1 MNKAGQLI
9 TLCFGASILA
19 GCTANVISEES
30 KGSWVEY
37 ENSANSSALPLS
49 NSVKWH
55 TQSKE
60 YQLITQ
66 GIYKRAEHQLPEV
79 ALQNQPWVVV
89 MDVDETVLD
98 NSQYQVMIDHTNG
111 HYSTESW
118 ASWIAAK
125 KATLVPG
132 AAKFMKKVYSLGGK
146 VALVTNREK
155 SLDADTWENISAL
168 IPVTFENTC
177 LMGRTQADKDA
188 IDENAIINDKD
199 LRRQQLST
207 GNVDCFSTQAEQPSW
222 QQAHTIVM
230 QIGDNIED
238 VNKITQENADV
249 DVLGDRLD
257 KSIFILPNAMYG
269 SW

>member
-9 TLCFGASILA
+9 TLCFGVTILA
-19 GCTANVISEES
+19 NCAGNIVPEEN
-30 KGSWVEY
+30 KNTWVE
-37 ENSANSSALPLS
+37 SQTTADTTPLSLS

-55 TQSKE
+55 TTSKE
-60 YQLITQ
+60 YQFITQ
-66 GIYKRAEHQLPEV
+66 GIYLHAEQQLPKV
-79 ALQNQPWVVV
+79 ALENETWVVV

-98 NSQYQVMIDHTNG
+98 NSQYQVMLDQTNS
-111 HYSTESW
+111 HYTSETW

-125 KATLVPG
+125 EATLVPG
-132 AAKFMKKVYSLGGK
+132 AANFMKKVYSLGGK

-155 SLDADTWENISAL
+155 SLDAYTWENVLAL

-188 IDENAIINDKD
+188 INEHTIINDKD
-199 LRRQQLST
+199 LRRQKLIDGT
-207 GNVDCFSTQAEQPSW
+207 ADCFSNHAELPSW
-222 QQAHTIVM
+222 QKAHTIVM
-230 QIGDNIED
+230 QVGDNIED
-238 VNKITQENADV
+238 VNKITQENADINA
-249 DVLGDRLD
+249 LGDRLN

>member
-9 TLCFGASILA
+9 TLCFGASIFV
-19 GCTANVISEES
+19 GCTANLVSEER
-30 KGSWVEY
+30 KESWVEY
-37 ENSANSSALPLS
+37 ENSAKLTALPLS

-55 TQSKE
+55 TKSKE

-66 GIYKRAEHQLPEV
+66 GVYQRAEQQLPVV
-79 ALQNQPWVVV
+79 ALQNEPWVVV

-98 NSQYQVMIDHTNG
+98 NSQYQVMIDQTGG
-111 HYSTESW
+111 HYTSESW
-118 ASWIAAK
+118 ANWIAAK

-132 AAKFMKKVYSLGGK
+132 AAEFMKKVYSLGGK

-155 SLDADTWENISAL
+155 SLDAYTWENISAL
-168 IPVTFENTC
+168 IPATFENTC
-177 LMGRTQADKDA
+177 LLGRTQADKDA
-188 IDENAIINDKD
+188 IDEHSIINDKD
-199 LRRQQLST
+199 LRRQQLTS
-207 GNVDCFSTQAEQPSW
+207 GNLDCFSTQAVLPSW
-222 QQAHTIVM
+222 QKAHTIVM

-238 VNKITQENADV
+238 VNKITQENADIKA
-249 DVLGDRLD
+249 LGERLN